1 MEGLDHNRSPNAEA
15 LGNTFPSIVELST
28 FIMVIQ
34 FQWSHC
40 MCYLNIFSK
49 LKPIRLTY
57 LFTPHSSFTPTNPLL
72 DFFSHIYTS
81 SCQYF
86 VRVVIVLHLPTW
98 KWGILRLVIWPKS
111 VVSLFKIKLG
121 LTFVWGAPIISFGSY
136 PSSVTTIEVHSICIR
151 KDHIKSV
158 FDNIWYCVI
167 VHFLKLNSLIF

>member
-1 MEGLDHNRSPNAEA
+1 MPLSTSNCRCVTILISTSIKLSFQLVEGLDHNRSPNAEA

-40 MCYLNIFSK
+40 ICYLQMSNIFSK
-49 LKPIRLTY
+49 LKPIKLTY

-86 VRVVIVLHLPTW
+86 VGVVIVLHLPTW

-121 LTFVWGAPIISFGSY
+121 LTFVWGAPIISLRTDK
-136 PSSVTTIEVHSICIR
+136 SSISTIQI
-151 KDHIKSV
+151 
-158 FDNIWYCVI
+158 
-167 VHFLKLNSLIF
+167 